1 MQLTIRLTSPY
12 CSIFDVY
19 KDTLS
24 PQIKKLVRQN
34 EKRFDPGPLPSC
46 L

>member
-1 MQLTIRLTSPY
+1 MQITIRLTSPY

-19 KDTLS
+19 KDTLTTN
-24 PQIKKLVRQN
+24 KKRVRQN